1 MQQPLTP
8 TAHGVAD
15 YVSSATF
22 AAAPSLIN
30 MPPVAAKLARSLGAS
45 YASLSAATEYPLG
58 VPQMKLVPFPAHLAM
73 DAFMAPAIAAAPW
86 LFGFADDKPAR
97 NFFLAMAAVTAVVT
111 ALTQRRRAE

>member
-15 YVSSATF
+15 YVSAATF
-22 AAAPSLIN
+22 AAAPSLFD
-30 MPPVAAKLARSLGAS
+30 MPPAAAKLSRSLGAG
-45 YASLSAATEYPLG
+45 YAALSAATEYPLG
-58 VPQMKLVPFPAHLAM
+58 VARVVPFPAHLTM
-73 DAFMAPAIAAAPW
+73 DALMAPTLAAAPW

-111 ALTQRRRAE
+111 SLTQRRRSA

>member
-22 AAAPSLIN
+22 AAAPSVLN
-30 MPPVAAKLARSLGAS
+30 FPPAAATLSRALGAG

-58 VPQMKLVPFPAHLAM
+58 VAKVVPFPAHLAM
-73 DAFMAPAIAAAPW
+73 DALLAPVIAASPW

-97 NFFLAMAAVTAVVT
+97 NFFLAMAAVTVVVT
-111 ALTQRRRAE
+111 SLTQRRRSA